1 MNHFVSKAIL
11 SSLLFWG
18 FLLVGSC
25 NKSDADLAAPKD
37 VKIIELTDHS
47 VTIEWQAVKNATHYR
62 WNCDSSDQS
71 TGGLR
76 PDTKFSFDRLKPGT
90 PYHFKVRA
98 EDNTRTR
105 PVDGGDYPFYS
116 DWTELDFTTPDSV
129 E

>member
-76 PDTKFSFDRLKPGT
+76 PDTQFSFDKLTPGT
-90 PYHFKVRA
+90 SYHFKVRA

-105 PVDGGDYPFYS
+105 PAEGGDYPFYS
-116 DWTELDFTTPDSV
+116 DWTELDFTTP
-129 E
+129 EIE

>member
-1 MNHFVSKAIL
+1 MQCLKSIQSLPFHMFPEQMFFSESSPSPASPENLVIL
-11 SSLLFWG
+11 
-18 FLLVGSC
+18 
-25 NKSDADLAAPKD
+25 
-37 VKIIELTDHS
+37 ELTDHS
-47 VTIEWQAVKNATHYR
+47 FTIEWQAVKNATHYR

-76 PDTKFSFDRLKPGT
+76 PDTRFSFDRLKPGT

-116 DWTELDFTTPDSV
+116 DWTELDFTTP
-129 E
+129 EITE